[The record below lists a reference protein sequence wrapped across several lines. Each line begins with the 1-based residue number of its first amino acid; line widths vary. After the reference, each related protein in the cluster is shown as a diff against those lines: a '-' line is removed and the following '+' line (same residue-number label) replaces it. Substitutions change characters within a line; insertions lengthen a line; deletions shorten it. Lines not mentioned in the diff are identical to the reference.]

1 MFDREQK
8 IARNQKAIRFD
19 PNSLTGKRMSSRLKD
34 TLPFHIFIR
43 RGKVLQMYRDFRR
56 ASRKVADKD
65 LRRNLSMQIFDE
77 FKSHKNKGDNAA
89 IKLLLGEGTRNL
101 AKLRSMSQVEEI
113 PSSQVIDGVAEGRVG
128 TGWPWSR

>member
-1 MFDREQK
+1 
-8 IARNQKAIRFD
+8 
-19 PNSLTGKRMSSRLKD
+19 
-34 TLPFHIFIR
+34 
-43 RGKVLQMYRDFRR
+43 MYRDFRR

-65 LRRNLSMQIFDE
+65 LRRNLSMQIITE
-77 FKSHKNKGDNAA
+77 FKSHKYKGDNAA

-113 PSSQVIDGVAEGRVG
+113 PPSQVIDGVAEGRVG